1 MRVATE
7 LILDA
12 QESFQ
17 QDYDSQGMARC
28 FHLLADAAAL
38 GGRWDHAAD
47 FTRRAL
53 AIEEDAGDMEAQI
66 ASYGALAWQFIEVGR
81 SDGAAW
87 AASQCLE
94 RSGPGGR
101 SRFTAIARYALSE
114 VHRRAGRDRQGNE
127 ERERARAELSTAP
140 DLPSES
146 ALRRWLESRLAER
159 HGV

>member
-101 SRFTAIARYALSE
+101 SRFT
-114 VHRRAGRDRQGNE
+114 